1 MATVLD
7 QYNQKKVQ
15 ISAQIAA
22 GKFPAEQMLQY
33 QEMLYRIDVLE
44 TCMSFCRTA
53 PVTADQRVLG
63 NHYRLFD
70 CFLNCVLQERQ
81 FGFPTD
87 EKGQKQRETAFN
99 NFLTVVNSFRKKF
112 QSFAPKSQ
120 DEYRN
125 IITQMIETILPAW
138 MSYRNT
144 FVRL

>member
-1 MATVLD
+1 MATILD

-70 CFLNCVLQERQ
+70 CFLNCVLQERR

-87 EKGQKQRETAFN
+87 EAGQKQRETAFN
-99 NFLTVVNSFRKKF
+99 NFLAVVNSFRKKF

-144 FVRL
+144 FVSL